1 MRLQCGW
8 PNAECG
14 WKENEIPQSAIRIPK
29 GKGGKEVTLFTKEGC
44 EKCEYVKKSVDLKK
58 LGVAVEIL
66 GPDNPDSL
74 AHLAWHELVNS
85 AETQLP
91 ILVLDDSSS
100 MTGAIR
106 IKNYLKAVSH
116 QRSAGSKSKRS

>member
-1 MRLQCGW
+1 M
-8 PNAECG
+8 
-14 WKENEIPQSAIRIPK
+14 
-29 GKGGKEVTLFTKEGC
+29 EVEELTLFTKLGC

-58 LGVAVEIL
+58 LGVMVEVL

-74 AHLAWHELVNS
+74 AHLAWHELVAV

-106 IKNYLKAVSH
+106 IKNYLQAVSG
-116 QRSAGSKSKRS
+116 QPSAIS